1 MSMQCAKRLR
11 RALQPNL
18 FDPVGLVPE
27 WRQLPADTR
36 EKTVRLL
43 AQMLREH
50 RRTDRRH
57 RRPAEAGDE

>member
-1 MSMQCAKRLR
+1 MQCAKRLR
-11 RALQPNL
+11 RAQQPDL
-18 FDPVGLVPE
+18 FDPASFVPE
-27 WRQLPADTR
+27 WQQLPADAR

-57 RRPAEAGDE
+57 RLPMEAGDE